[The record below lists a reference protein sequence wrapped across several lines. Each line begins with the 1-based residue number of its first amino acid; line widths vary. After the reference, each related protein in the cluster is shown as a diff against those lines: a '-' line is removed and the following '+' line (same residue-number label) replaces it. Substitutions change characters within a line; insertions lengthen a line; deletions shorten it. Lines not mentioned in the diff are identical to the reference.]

1 MIRIL
6 GFQVQTL
13 SVFSCF
19 RFLSLLQVGGGF
31 SPGKLR
37 TMLLGVEKKR
47 KEEEGLDS
55 NFSLRSQASDVDD
68 GGMFLSVFCLFYLSS
83 WKNS

>member
-1 MIRIL
+1 M
-6 GFQVQTL
+6 
-13 SVFSCF
+13 
-19 RFLSLLQVGGGF
+19 QVGGGF

-55 NFSLRSQASDVDD
+55 NFSLRSQASEVDD
-68 GGMFLSVFCLFYLSS
+68 GGVLFSAFCLAFVLFSLFY
-83 WKNS
+83 WKIVCRQCFSKGPFG